1 MAERLIF
8 HVDVNSAFLSWE
20 AMRRMREGGSDLR
33 LVPSAVGGDRDK
45 RTGIILAKSV
55 PAKKYGVKTGEPVG
69 MALNKCPSLVI
80 VKPDFHLYS
89 ACSRAF
95 IAVCRRYAPVV
106 EQYSID
112 ECFLDMTGTSHLY
125 PDPVALADEI
135 RAVIRS
141 ELGFTVNVGIGS
153 NKLLAKTAGDF
164 EKPDKTHTLFTD
176 EIPAKLWPLP
186 ADALL
191 YVGKAT
197 AEKLNHARLFTVGD
211 VAAEPLE
218 YLQRLCGEKG
228 GLMLHRYSHGLDE
241 SPVREEPE
249 AAKGYSTAVTLEE
262 NITDRAA
269 SRQVLLALVDSVCAR
284 MRKEAAYCRSVG
296 VTVRDTAFKNT
307 SHQKKLMNPTDVT
320 SEIASV
326 TVKLLEELWDG
337 ETPLRLLGVSLGEVT
352 YAPVE
357 QLSLFPD
364 EKKEKAR
371 ALDKAMDAIRQ
382 KYGADTIFRG
392 STIET
397 QPIADRKHKDRSEEE
412 KR

>member
-1 MAERLIF
+1 MKAGEP
-8 HVDVNSAFLSWE
+8 
-20 AMRRMREGGSDLR
+20 DLR
-33 LVPSAVGGDRDK
+33 LIPSAVGGDRDK

-69 MALNKCPSLVI
+69 LALRKCPLLTI

-112 ECFLDMTGTSHLY
+112 ECFLDMTGTAHLY
-125 PDPVALADEI
+125 PDPVALADEL

-164 EKPDKTHTLFTD
+164 EKPDKTHTLFTE
-176 EIPAKLWPLP
+176 EIPTKLWPLP

-197 AEKLNHARLFTVGD
+197 AEKLTDARLFTVGD
-211 VAAEPLE
+211 VAAAPVE

-228 GLMLHRYSHGLDE
+228 GLMLYRYSHGIDN
-241 SPVREEPE
+241 SPVREEQE

-262 NITDRAA
+262 NVTDRAA
-269 SRQVLLALVDSVCAR
+269 SRQVLLALVDSVSAR
-284 MRKEAAYCRSVG
+284 MRREGAFCRSIS

-307 SHQKKLMNPTDVT
+307 SHQKKLANPTDVT
-320 SEIASV
+320 QEIAALA
-326 TVKLLEELWDG
+326 VKLLEELWDG
-337 ETPLRLLGVSLGEVT
+337 ETPLRLLGVSLNDVT
-352 YAPVE
+352 YEPLE

-392 STIET
+392 STADM
-397 QPIADRKHKDRSEEE
+397 QKKVDRKHKDREE
-412 KR
+412 KEP